1 MNNLQKKKKN
11 DYKFVII
18 ILKNMEIK
26 INTYLIL

>member
-1 MNNLQKKKKN
+1 MNNLQKKKN

>member
-1 MNNLQKKKKN
+1 MNNLQKKKN

-18 ILKNMEIK
+18 ILKNMDIK